1 MLITSCKGLKVINL
15 RVHVCM
21 WKYYERF
28 EIRRRRLAPGPHMVS
43 SMGGASTSAIF
54 TPEVGINYPRLS
66 PIIRRQRYLNSH
78 LLPMLTYRSRL
89 GDTFEKILVR
99 VNPRHGSAPAIRV
112 HVRHFLVVQKYHK
125 VWHLSKCIF
134 ECFPDNMAEASTC
147 ILYLYEQYYLTVA
160 KL

>member
-1 MLITSCKGLKVINL
+1 MKYITNCKVLKFKIL
-15 RVHVCM
+15 KVHVCM
-21 WKYYERF
+21 WNSYETF
-28 EIRRRRLAPGPHMVS
+28 EIPRRRLAPGPHMVS

-89 GDTFEKILVR
+89 SDTFETFLVR

-125 VWHLSKCIF
+125 VWHLSKCIY
-134 ECFPDNMAEASTC
+134 ECFPDIMAETSTYT
-147 ILYLYEQYYLTVA
+147 LYL
-160 KL
+160 